1 MEQTK
6 RPSETPMKRHLT
18 RPTEN
23 TKSIPRGR
31 SSKPVVQQTVNPNP
45 TKLADPPARTGQ
57 LVEETSRI
65 TRKDFCKFKIFL
77 DSVDDATR
85 KNVERKLKLLGVTLE
100 PFFSKNCTHFI
111 TTKPFTP
118 PKQTKQINAEISTK
132 SAPLT
137 EISNRENNSDFKIIM
152 NRKQLN
158 PFGTGIPTRIPAP
171 AAPPQEELVDKAFR
185 LNLQVW
191 GLHDM
196 LRCIQTILDGSNR
209 SQRKEDVAPR
219 GLANVLKEEK
229 THGVRTGI
237 AGDANSSRPHF
248 VPFKGYYALVEDVTG
263 VCRPTVIK
271 EYTKS
276 LSQSAVERRPWP
288 FLKDTPYGKSPFA
301 QAIIPDD
308 SQLKTGASGSQE
320 QQFGRPTQTANRLP
334 LGTHGIVP
342 LQPKRQTTRQI
353 PSDSLFR
360 VSGFHPSVVQ
370 STTSRTA
377 LASGSTMVPAE
388 GRHLAPGDNVGRLTR
403 RTVEV
408 KNTREPKNE
417 AIANVVNSAVL
428 NFQQMQLNNNNTQD
442 NQVKPAAEKTNGQ
455 TDRRGGNAVE
465 EVWYC
470 ENCNRKFSSYEKHIK
485 EDAHQAF
492 IRDSNNFSVLDDL
505 LSKTR
510 RSYKEPLPLH
520 MKPKVDPNIDGKN
533 VRFQHSNK
541 RSYALA
547 VATNDDDQYPN
558 KFQRHKIEDNEDT
571 SEMTSTIVDDSW
583 EKYYSVFL

>member
-1 MEQTK
+1 MEQKK
-6 RPSETPMKRHLT
+6 RLSETPMKKNLA
-18 RPTEN
+18 RPTEY
-23 TKSIPRGR
+23 TKAIPRGR
-31 SSKPVVQQTVNPNP
+31 RLQPVQQSHNPNI
-45 TKLADPPARTGQ
+45 KLAEGASRTGG
-57 LVEETSRI
+57 LNEESSRI

-118 PKQTKQINAEISTK
+118 PKQNNKQVNAEISPK

-137 EISNRENNSDFKIIM
+137 EISNRETNSDFK
-152 NRKQLN
+152 L
-158 PFGTGIPTRIPAP
+158 IPAP
-171 AAPPQEELVDKAFR
+171 VIPPQEELVDKAFR

-191 GLHDM
+191 GLNDM

-209 SQRKEDVAPR
+209 NQRKEDVAPR

-237 AGDANSSRPHF
+237 SGDANASRPHF

-263 VCRPTVIK
+263 VCKPTVIK

-276 LSQSAVERRPWP
+276 LSQSAVEGRPWP

-301 QAIIPDD
+301 RAAIPEDGQSKNGI
-308 SQLKTGASGSQE
+308 SASHE
-320 QQFGRPTQTANRLP
+320 QPFGKINLSANRLP
-334 LGTHGIVP
+334 LGNHGNLP
-342 LQPKRQTTRQI
+342 QQLKRQTTRQM

-360 VSGFHPSVVQ
+360 VSGFHPSVIQ

-377 LASGSTMVPAE
+377 LASGSNMIPAE
-388 GRHLAPGDNVGRLTR
+388 VRHLAPGDNVGRLAR
-403 RTVEV
+403 RIVDV
-408 KNTREPKNE
+408 KNTREVKNE
-417 AIANVVNSAVL
+417 TIASVVNSAAL
-428 NFQQMQLNNNNTQD
+428 NFQQMQLTQD
-442 NQVKPAAEKTNGQ
+442 STKPTVEKTNGQ
-455 TDRRGGNAVE
+455 RDRRGTHMPE

-470 ENCNRKFSSYEKHIK
+470 ENCNKKFSSYEKHIK

-492 IRDSNNFSVLDDL
+492 IRDNNNFAVLDDL

-547 VATNDDDQYPN
+547 MATNDDEPYPN
-558 KFQRHKIEDNEDT
+558 KFQRHKLEDNEDT
-571 SEMTSTIVDDSW
+571 SDMASTIVDDSW